1 LLVPQAKEIESILN
15 TDMEELQKTLKGISN
30 TNLMD
35 SFAKNFTYLNDYRPT
50 KKSIQSEIII
60 DFSYV
65 YITEIR
71 IRLEKIARQG
81 NKAAM
86 LEFVYLINRLYKE
99 DKSIELTYMTRNLM
113 RIRREAE
120 RWLET
125 TFNMDKKAMR
135 KEWIR

>member
-1 LLVPQAKEIESILN
+1 MLVPQAKEIESILN